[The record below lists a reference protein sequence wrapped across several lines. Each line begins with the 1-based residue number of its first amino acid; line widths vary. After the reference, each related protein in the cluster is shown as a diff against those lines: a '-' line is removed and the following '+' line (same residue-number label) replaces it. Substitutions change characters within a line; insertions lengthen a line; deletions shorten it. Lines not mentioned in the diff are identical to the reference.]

1 MSIIALG
8 LTLCNAFTCNTYFID
23 KADTMRDCNHQ
34 YIEQS
39 NEFVRVWNDISSPL
53 PLKEWF
59 AKQNIDE
66 EPASVISY
74 RFECVALGDGDIQ

>member
-1 MSIIALG
+1 MSIVALG
-8 LTLCNAFTCNTYFID
+8 LTLCSAFTCNTYFVD
-23 KADTMRDCNHQ
+23 QAETTRDCNNQ

-39 NEFVRVWNDISSPL
+39 REFVRVWNDISSPL

-74 RFECVALGDGDIQ
+74 RFECTTLEESEIP